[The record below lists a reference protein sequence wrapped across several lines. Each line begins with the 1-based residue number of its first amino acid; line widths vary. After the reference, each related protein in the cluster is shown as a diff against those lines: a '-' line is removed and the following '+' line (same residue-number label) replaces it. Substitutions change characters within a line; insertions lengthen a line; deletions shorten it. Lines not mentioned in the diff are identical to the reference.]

1 VSLVLVA
8 TAVLCLA
15 IAAAKLLEAR
25 RRPRSLDQIP
35 TDQDYLAEYSR
46 GDRGLAIVLTAFWFD
61 MFTMFILRRGHLL
74 AIIISALLLSGSI
87 YYLMEVI
94 ATRILFADKGFVA
107 RVSWFRRFTAHSR
120 MFNAYPRSL
129 ELLRPNFLTGTL

>member
-8 TAVLCLA
+8 TAVLCLG

-25 RRPRSLDQIP
+25 RRPSSLDHIP

-46 GDRGLAIVLTAFWFD
+46 GDRGLAIVLTAFWFG

-74 AIIISALLLSGSI
+74 AIIISALLLAGNI
-87 YYLMEVI
+87 YYLIEVTG
-94 ATRILFADKGFVA
+94 TRILFADKGFVA
-107 RVSWFRRFTAHSR
+107 GVSWFRRFTAP
-120 MFNAYPRSL
+120 YKDV
-129 ELLRPNFLTGTL
+129 